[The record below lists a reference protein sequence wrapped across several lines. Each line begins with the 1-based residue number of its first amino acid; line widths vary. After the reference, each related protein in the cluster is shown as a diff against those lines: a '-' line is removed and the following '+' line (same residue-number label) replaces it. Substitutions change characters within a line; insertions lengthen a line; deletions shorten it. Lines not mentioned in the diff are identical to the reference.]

1 MKKSIQKTMYERCLA
16 TLIPFIFLLCL
27 SYISIT
33 GSVYRLSF
41 SHTITAQAK
50 TSLGKSNA
58 LSRAISYLN
67 YSSFSKSGLI
77 KQLKFEGFSS
87 SEAKY
92 AVENCGANWNKQA
105 VSKAKQYLET
115 TAFSKSGLI
124 KQLKFEGFTSK
135 QAKYGVKYCKANW
148 KKQAVK
154 KARQYLNTMSLSKSG
169 LISQLKFEG
178 FTSAQAKYA
187 VKKVGY
193 K

>member
-1 MKKSIQKTMYERCLA
+1 MKKSNQKTKYERCLT
-16 TLIPFIFLLCL
+16 TLILFVLPLCL
-27 SYISIT
+27 SYISNT
-33 GSVYRLSF
+33 ESVYRLSF

-58 LSRAISYLN
+58 LSRDISYLN

-77 KQLKFEGFSS
+77 KQLKFEGFTS

-105 VSKAKQYLET
+105 VSKA
-115 TAFSKSGLI
+115 
-124 KQLKFEGFTSK
+124 
-135 QAKYGVKYCKANW
+135 NW

-154 KARQYLNTMSLSKSG
+154 KARQYLDTMSLSKSG

-187 VKKVGY
+187 AKKVGY

>member
-1 MKKSIQKTMYERCLA
+1 MKKSIQKTMYKGHLT
-16 TLIPFIFLLCL
+16 TLILFTMLLCL
-27 SYISIT
+27 SYTSIT
-33 GSVYRLSF
+33 GSVYNLS
-41 SHTITAQAK
+41 SPHTITAQAK

-58 LSRAISYLN
+58 LRRALSYLD
-67 YSSFSKSGLI
+67 YTPFSKSGLI

-92 AVENCGANWNKQA
+92 AVKNCGANWNKQS

-135 QAKYGVKYCKANW
+135 QAKHGVKYCKANW

-154 KARQYLNTMSLSKSG
+154 KAKQYLDTMPFSKSG

-178 FTSAQAKYA
+178 FTSDQAKYA
-187 VKKVGY
+187 AKKVGY